1 MVSIAHGEKCTTIN
15 NSVSI
20 CSPVGAINI
29 RLTDEK
35 WIIPTLEKT
44 ENSYTL
50 LIKNKV
56 GAMTHI
62 STIHM
67 GHKGNRA

>member
-20 CSPVGAINI
+20 CTVQWAQLII
-29 RLTDEK
+29 RVADEK
-35 WIIPTLEKT
+35 WIVPTLEKI

-50 LIKNKV
+50 LIKIK
-56 GAMTHI
+56 
-62 STIHM
+62 
-67 GHKGNRA
+67 